1 VAKAE
6 TRRKKR
12 FRPIRWLQR
21 AILGAMMTFVAFV
34 VEKRL
39 LKALKK
45 EGTPLKG
52 EEEGA
57 DAQDLGADVT
67 TGYDRSTHQKNR

>member
-1 VAKAE
+1 
-6 TRRKKR
+6 
-12 FRPIRWLQR
+12 
-21 AILGAMMTFVAFV
+21 MMTFVAFV